1 MNAPLARLDISPF
14 FLQLRTAYQAEMD
27 DLTFDSE
34 GRDVLRQR
42 LADKRKEFD
51 FLRQMIELSPE
62 MVAVIFH
69 DGFSFTLP
77 AVVEHLLTLEADEF
91 PEWDTL
97 ADAVQLAPWAQ
108 ALAEVILKEPMGPW
122 FMTVAAGLVYMHG
135 KFDPALAARFEDDH
149 DADEDEEPGHH
160 DQSEPAD
167 SDEVFHHDED
177 ARTAEEAGADWLA
190 EQGFDRKD

>member
-1 MNAPLARLDISPF
+1 
-14 FLQLRTAYQAEMD
+14 MD

-34 GRDVLRQR
+34 GRDVLKQR
-42 LADKRKEFD
+42 LADKRKELD

-62 MVAVIFH
+62 MVAVVFH
-69 DGFSFTLP
+69 AGFQFKLP
-77 AVVEHLLTLEADEF
+77 AVVDQLLGFEADEL

-108 ALAEVILKEPMGPW
+108 KVAEVILKEPMGPW
-122 FMTVAAGLVYMHG
+122 FMTVAAGLEYMHG
-135 KFDPALAARFEDDH
+135 KFDPALAARADDDQ
-149 DADEDEEPGHH
+149 DAGEDEDEEPGHH

-167 SDEVFHHDED
+167 SDELLGDD
-177 ARTAEEAGADWLA
+177 DDTRTAEEAGADWLA